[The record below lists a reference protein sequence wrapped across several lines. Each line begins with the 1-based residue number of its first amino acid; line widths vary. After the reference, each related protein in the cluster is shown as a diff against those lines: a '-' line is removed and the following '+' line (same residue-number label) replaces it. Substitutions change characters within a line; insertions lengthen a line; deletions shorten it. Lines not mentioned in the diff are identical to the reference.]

1 MNKDRIVGAAKQ
13 AKGAIKD
20 ATGKILGNPEL
31 EAEGKGDKIE
41 GAVQNAVGRGKDA
54 LKH

>member
-13 AKGAIKD
+13 AKGAVKC
-20 ATGKILGNPEL
+20 ATGRMLGNPKL
-31 EAEGKGDKIE
+31 EAEGTGDKIE
-41 GAVQNAVGRGKDA
+41 GTVQNAIGRGKDA

>member
-13 AKGAIKD
+13 ATGAIKD
-20 ATGKILGNPEL
+20 TTGRILGDARL
-31 EAEGKGDKIE
+31 EAEGKDEKIE
-41 GAVQNAVGRGKDA
+41 GTVQKAIGRGKDA